1 MMWGTKCLVSPLIL
15 VWFVICKL
23 INLYDNINDDS
34 NSNIDTIITAEGG
47 GGGGQRNI
55 QTRMRMNVHTTRL

>member
-1 MMWGTKCLVSPLIL
+1 MFSLSTLIL
-15 VWFVICKL
+15 VWFLICKL

-47 GGGGQRNI
+47 GGGRGGQ
-55 QTRMRMNVHTTRL
+55 QHSAQDDDECTRLQYIIE